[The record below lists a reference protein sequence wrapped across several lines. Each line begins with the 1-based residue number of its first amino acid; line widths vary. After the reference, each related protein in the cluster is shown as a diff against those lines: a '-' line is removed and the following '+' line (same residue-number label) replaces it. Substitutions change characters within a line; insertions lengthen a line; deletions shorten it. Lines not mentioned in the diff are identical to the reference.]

1 MMLWMEMERQNY
13 VLWMEMG
20 RKMDQGGVF
29 QKRGQHPALVQGF
42 DFGHKIYESILYK

>member
-1 MMLWMEMERQNY
+1 MDGNGETKLYIMDGNGE
-13 VLWMEMG
+13 